1 MHHVEPEMGEDLPRK
16 FSEQIW
22 PNASS
27 TLSTIRL
34 APGRRVSIHPGLP
47 FCVYH
52 DKRYC
57 DSRNTSLRPMA
68 GFTLARDM
76 RAHRRYGPE
85 IFRRLIRFL

>member
-34 APGRRVSIHPGLP
+34 APGRDVFKFP
-47 FCVYH
+47 
-52 DKRYC
+52 
-57 DSRNTSLRPMA
+57 
-68 GFTLARDM
+68 
-76 RAHRRYGPE
+76 
-85 IFRRLIRFL
+85 